1 MAKTDTV
8 SKSAAKTR
16 EINNTATN
24 VAQNTYANAKDLVQ
38 TTYENVKDVAQTAL
52 GNAQDRVQSRAKK
65 RTAATAAGLGVA
77 QLLFNRGK
85 KQSKKNVKKAQKNL
99 GGVVDTLQDV
109 SGNAVN
115 TLQDTVK
122 PGLVAT
128 QAALG
133 AAQVALQ
140 KNTRKAQKNLQKAQ
154 KNLQELQ
161 GPVLESLGDSW
172 EKTQD
177 LVGKSAKKASQGI
190 VQVTSGAQDLRD
202 SVQDRYASYQ
212 RRRQRARTLFRW
224 GLVIGIVLA
233 LLYTPVPGE
242 EVRRRISE
250 QWEQYKGYMGL

>member
-65 RTAATAAGLGVA
+65 RTAAQAAGRGVA

-133 AAQVALQ
+133 AA
-140 KNTRKAQKNLQKAQ
+140 QKAQ

>member
-16 EINNTATN
+16 EINNTSTN
-24 VAQNTYANAKDLVQ
+24 VAQNKYVNAKDLVQ

-65 RTAATAAGLGVA
+65 GTAATAAGLGVA

-177 LVGKSAKKASQGI
+177 LVGKSAKKASQG
-190 VQVTSGAQDLRD
+190 TAQAPSPSPELFGFRD
-202 SVQDRYASYQ
+202 P
-212 RRRQRARTLFRW
+212 RQANHQPPR
-224 GLVIGIVLA
+224 
-233 LLYTPVPGE
+233 E
-242 EVRRRISE
+242 
-250 QWEQYKGYMGL
+250 K